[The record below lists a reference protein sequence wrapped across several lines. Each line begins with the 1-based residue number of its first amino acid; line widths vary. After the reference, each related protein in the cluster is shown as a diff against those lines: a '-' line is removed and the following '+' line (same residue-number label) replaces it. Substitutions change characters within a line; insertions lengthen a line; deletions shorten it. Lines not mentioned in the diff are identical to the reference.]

1 MAEAE
6 APSTEVA
13 ADAGPLSVGMAGEP
27 VKGKR
32 EIHVYLFRAQS
43 AAYLDMRREVMLHG
57 PRGSGKTRT
66 MCLIAVRHATIPGNL
81 VILGRKFGADLR
93 QTTLRTL
100 LQPAGATPA
109 VLPPGTYDINWAAR
123 QINVKGG
130 GTILWMGLDEESR
143 LGSYEPGCIAIDEA
157 REITEEDYLM
167 ILGGMRNAAD
177 PNPQLVL
184 ATNPAGRAHFLYEK
198 FQPERPEDRHPLRGC
213 HFLPMTENTT
223 LSAQYVQTMGDMPGN
238 FRERFF
244 LGKWG
249 EFEGLVLANWDRG
262 VHMVERPPEDMAI
275 WFVGIDDGYTN
286 PFCAVLCGED
296 SLGRYHVFAE
306 VHGPRM
312 LEQQKVDRV
321 LAMLD
326 KFGVQDKVE
335 AIYADP
341 AAAGIIGALRN
352 VQLPMVRGNNDVLEG
367 IGKVQTRLGIDSTL
381 KSPMLT
387 ISPKCRQVIA
397 EIEGYTWY
405 KNSQNQ
411 NPRDEPVK
419 QADHGPDAI
428 RYAVASR
435 DKNPIH
441 VHVMGE
447 FEEAERVDPLDPDRE
462 AVLIPERAG
471 WCRTDNEA
479 IWETF

>member
-43 AAYLDMRREVMLHG
+43 QAYLDTRREVMLHG

-223 LSAQYVQTMGDMPGN
+223 LSAQYVQTMGDMPPA

-262 VHMVERPPEDMAI
+262 VHMVERKPEDMKV
-275 WFVGIDDGYTN
+275 WFGGIDDGYTN
-286 PFCAVLCGED
+286 PFCFGLFGED
-296 SLGRYHVFAE
+296 SLGRYHLFAE
-306 VHGPRM
+306 VHAPGL
-312 LEQQKVDRV
+312 LEQQKVALVRAV
-321 LAMLD
+321 LNKYAQY
-326 KFGVQDKVE
+326 GEVE

-341 AAAGIIGALRN
+341 AAAGIIGAMRN
-352 VQLPMVRGNNDVLEG
+352 AELPMVRGNNDVLEG
-367 IGKVQTRLGIDSTL
+367 IGKVQARLGVDGALGTA
-381 KSPMLT
+381 MLT
-387 ISPKCRQVIA
+387 VSPGCRKVVA
-397 EIEGYTWY
+397 EIEGYTWD
-405 KNSQNQ
+405 KNAAKDQ
-411 NPRDEPVK
+411 PVK
-419 QADHGPDAI
+419 EADHGPDMI

-441 VHVMGE
+441 VHVMGDWAE
-447 FEEAERVDPLDPDRE
+447 TERVDPLDPERE

-479 IWETF
+479 IWDTF